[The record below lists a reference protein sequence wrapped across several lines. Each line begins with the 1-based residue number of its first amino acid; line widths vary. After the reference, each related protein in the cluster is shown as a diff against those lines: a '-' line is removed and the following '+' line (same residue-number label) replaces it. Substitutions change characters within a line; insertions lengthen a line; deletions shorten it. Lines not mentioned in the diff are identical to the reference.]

1 MRWETKLQIGAIII
15 IIFVGLFGV
24 YSFVLKEKGKQKLLA
39 EAKAEVVEVQP
50 KYSRESDGLS
60 VWDKIQSFSV
70 TYRYEINGQKFERIE
85 DLSRNAYKTFKVG
98 EIAKV
103 CYNPQNPSEVKLF
116 LDKHVCGK

>member
-1 MRWETKLQIGAIII
+1 MRWETKLQIGAIIF

-24 YSFVLKEKGKQKLLA
+24 CSFVLREKGKQKLLA
-39 EAKAEVVEVQP
+39 EAKAEIVEVQP

-85 DLSRNAYKTFKVG
+85 DMSRNAYKTFKVG
-98 EIAKV
+98 EIARV

-116 LDKHVCGK
+116 LNTHIC